1 MKLIRSVQWEEQR
14 YYSWVTVHLIELS
27 IIERFNISYS
37 QKNIP
42 IPTEK
47 QYKIQLLSKAE
58 NLVKRMRWKALELL
72 EKLDNYEIIDN

>member
-1 MKLIRSVQWEEQR
+1 M
-14 YYSWVTVHLIELS
+14 TVHLIELS